1 MHLLKTSLPIV
12 VSSPRVEEEEK
23 EEETATEGEM
33 RSLKSGEACYLSLE
47 HVLVILNGDLRM
59 GLSSDGVAQKQ
70 KSHGANAMDEEE
82 EEPLW
87 RKFLDKLKE
96 PMIAL
101 LLASAGIS
109 LLTGQYDDAL
119 SIAIAVIIVVT
130 VAFVQEYKSDQS
142 LAALSKL
149 APPR

>member
-1 MHLLKTSLPIV
+1 MYSVK
-12 VSSPRVEEEEK
+12 SS
-23 EEETATEGEM
+23 
-33 RSLKSGEACYLSLE
+33 EACYLSIE
-47 HVLVILNGDLRM
+47 QMLVRLSGDLKN
-59 GLSSDGVAQKQ
+59 GLTEESVQQKQ
-70 KSHGANAMDEEE
+70 KTHGANAMDEAE

-101 LLASAGIS
+101 LLASAVIS

-119 SIAIAVIIVVT
+119 SIAIAVMIVVT